1 MKRQADLW
9 KAAGQPASTLAEF
22 QSSSAGPGRG
32 AVCVLFQTKWKAGSE
47 KARRAEALAASAGLN
62 GKCPS
67 QAPGFEHLI
76 PSWGYC
82 VRMLQNLL
90 WV

>member
-1 MKRQADLW
+1 
-9 KAAGQPASTLAEF
+9 
-22 QSSSAGPGRG
+22 
-32 AVCVLFQTKWKAGSE
+32 VCTVPNRKWKAGSE
-47 KARRAEALAASAGLN
+47 KARGAEALAASAGLN

-67 QAPGFEHLI
+67 QAHGFEHLI

-90 WV
+90 GL